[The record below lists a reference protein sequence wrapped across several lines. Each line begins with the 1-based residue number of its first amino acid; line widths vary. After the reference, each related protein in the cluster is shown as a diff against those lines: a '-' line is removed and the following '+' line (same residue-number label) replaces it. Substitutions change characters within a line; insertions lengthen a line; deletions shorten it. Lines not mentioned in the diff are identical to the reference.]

1 MAIKEKA
8 KEKIMVVDDEPS
20 IRKYLRT
27 LLEVDG
33 FEVETLPSGK
43 EALQRI
49 GEGERPDFIILDVLM
64 PEMDGLETLRQLMQ
78 VDRALNV
85 IMLSCTN
92 EVTTVVEAIRVGA
105 LDYLT
110 KPFEKPELD
119 AAFLKCKQ
127 KQQLRS
133 ENQALREYCEAI
145 TEDISF
151 LAASPQMIKIRQQ
164 IMQIAPVDVP
174 IFISGESGVGKE
186 VVARM
191 IHIRSK
197 RQQQAFIKVNCAA
210 LPGELLESELFGY
223 EQGAFT
229 GAVRAKPGKFELA
242 NKGTIFLDEIA
253 EMSPHLQA
261 KLLHVLQDGQF
272 SRLGAR
278 TVVNVDVR
286 VLAATNM
293 DVKDAMRT
301 GRFREDLY
309 YRLNVLSLHI
319 PPLRERTSEI
329 PLLFRHFLT
338 KYSEKYQKRAPD
350 PSKSLLEAALRYSWP
365 GNLRELENFV
375 KRYVILEDDEGSF
388 RELLEMTGQ
397 QQRTAPRA
405 ESPAPKEQGLKALV
419 RGLKDEAEMEDR
431 RRARVDQLVP
441 QGRGAHAGNQL
452 QGAAL
457 QDAPVQSRLGPR
469 LALRSSEGSGESCRG
484 SERGRSKIRGTER
497 GGRGGGSRRT
507 GSSRFVAHFRASLG
521 CTASPRRRIGESHCV
536 LTPIRKV

>member
-1 MAIKEKA
+1 MAGKQ
-8 KEKIMVVDDEPS
+8 KIMVVDDEPS

-33 FEVETLPSGK
+33 FEVETLPDGK
-43 EALQRI
+43 EALKEV
-49 GEGERPDFIILDVLM
+49 GAGSRPDFIILDVLM

-78 VDRALNV
+78 MDRSLNV
-85 IMLSCTN
+85 IMLSCAN
-92 EVTTVVEAIRVGA
+92 EVTTVVEAIRLGA

-119 AAFLKCKQ
+119 AAFLKCQQ

-133 ENQALREYCEAI
+133 ENQALREYCEAL

-151 LAASPQMIKIRQQ
+151 LAASPQMLKIRQQ
-164 IMQIAPVDVP
+164 ILQIAPVDVP

-191 IHIRSK
+191 VHLRSK
-197 RQQQAFIKVNCAA
+197 RQHQPFIKVNCAA
-210 LPGELLESELFGY
+210 LPGELLESELFGF

-261 KLLHVLQDGQF
+261 KLLHVLQDGQY

-278 TVVNVDVR
+278 AVVNVDVR

-293 DVKDAMRT
+293 DVKEAMKT

-319 PPLRERTSEI
+319 PPLRERITEI
-329 PLLFRHFLT
+329 PLLFRHFLV
-338 KYSEKYQKRAPD
+338 KYSEKYQKQAPD
-350 PSKSLLEAALRYSWP
+350 PSKALLEAAARYPWP

-375 KRYVILEDDEGSF
+375 KRYVILEDDAGSF

-397 QQRTAPRA
+397 QQRMPVQQDAP
-405 ESPAPKEQGLKALV
+405 PPKEQGLKALV
-419 RGLKDEAEMEDR
+419 RGLKDEAEMEAIAGALEKTNWCRKDA
-431 RRARVDQLVP
+431 ARMLGISYKALLYKMRQFNLDS
-441 QGRGAHAGNQL
+441 GRG
-452 QGAAL
+452 
-457 QDAPVQSRLGPR
+457 S
-469 LALRSSEGSGESCRG
+469 RSSAAKEAAKAAKEAAAKEAAAQTSALKDGPPIPA
-484 SERGRSKIRGTER
+484 IRD
-497 GGRGGGSRRT
+497 
-507 GSSRFVAHFRASLG
+507 
-521 CTASPRRRIGESHCV
+521 
-536 LTPIRKV
+536 

>member
-1 MAIKEKA
+1 MTMLTT
-8 KEKIMVVDDEPS
+8 KEKILVIDDEPS

-33 FEVETLPSGK
+33 FEVETVPSGK
-43 EALQRI
+43 EGLARVA
-49 GEGERPDFIILDVLM
+49 EGAKPDFVILDVLM

-78 VDRALNV
+78 ADRSLNV
-85 IMLSCTN
+85 IMLSCSN
-92 EVTTVVEAIRVGA
+92 EVTTVVEAIRLGA
-105 LDYLT
+105 LDYMT

-119 AAFLKCKQ
+119 AALLKCRQ
-127 KQQLRS
+127 KKELRT
-133 ENQALREYCEAI
+133 ENQALREYCEAV

-151 LAASPQMIKIRQQ
+151 LAASPQMLKIRQQ
-164 IMQIAPVDVP
+164 ILQIAPVDVP

-191 IHIRSK
+191 IHLRSTR
-197 RQQQAFIKVNCAA
+197 RQQPFIKVNCAA

-229 GAVRAKPGKFELA
+229 GAVRAKPGKFEVA

-253 EMSPHLQA
+253 EMSPQLQA

-278 TVVNVDVR
+278 GTVNVDVR
-286 VLAATNM
+286 VLAATNV

-309 YRLNVLSLHI
+309 YRLNVLSIHI
-319 PPLRERTSEI
+319 PPLRERTTEI
-329 PLLFRHFLT
+329 PLLFQHFLV
-338 KYSEKYQKRAPD
+338 KYSEKYQKAPPD
-350 PSKSLLEAALRYSWP
+350 PSQHLLEATLRYPWP

-397 QQRTAPRA
+397 QHRMTPHEEA
-405 ESPAPKEQGLKALV
+405 PAPKEQGLKALV
-419 RGLKDEAEMEDR
+419 RGLKDEAEMEAIANALEKTNWCRKDA
-431 RRARVDQLVP
+431 ARMLGISYKALLYKMRQFNLDS
-441 QGRGAHAGNQL
+441 GRGSRS
-452 QGAAL
+452 AASKAAAAAK
-457 QDAPVQSRLGPR
+457 DA
-469 LALRSSEGSGESCRG
+469 AAKEAAE
-484 SERGRSKIRGTER
+484 KI
-497 GGRGGGSRRT
+497 
-507 GSSRFVAHFRASLG
+507 VAKEEEHH
-521 CTASPRRRIGESHCV
+521 TAPAIGHS
-536 LTPIRKV
+536 